1 MANEGTE
8 GGDSQMSAEAV
19 SPISTYFRVCDGV
32 RVRFADNR
40 ADSDITMLLLTPWP
54 ESLWAFRR
62 IWDRVCA
69 AGRVVAID
77 LPGFGHSDGRPE
89 LIAPDTCGAFLARL
103 IEEWGLGAPHVV
115 GPDVG
120 TAAALFLAA
129 RAPERVTSLTVGGG
143 AVRFPIQA
151 GGALKEIIEAPS
163 LDVVR
168 ALDARTNIGYAVE
181 PGAASDTEPDVHED
195 YVSAYDLGRFAE
207 SARFVRHYP
216 EQNPVLRDLL
226 PTITTPTQI
235 LAGRDDD
242 LVPWPNNQYL
252 HDLLPNSEI
261 HPLDAGHFAW
271 EQAAGEYGRL
281 VADWVGGGYRRVA
294 AG

>member
-1 MANEGTE
+1 M
-8 GGDSQMSAEAV
+8 DAEAV
-19 SPISTYFRVCDGV
+19 SPIATYFRVCDGV
-32 RVRFADNR
+32 RVRFADSK
-40 ADSDITMLLLTPWP
+40 ADSDTTVLLLAPWP
-54 ESLWAFRR
+54 ETLWAFRR
-62 IWDRVCA
+62 IWGQVAA

-77 LPGFGHSDGRPE
+77 LPGFGHSDGRRE
-89 LIAPDTCGAFLARL
+89 LIAPDTSGAFLAGL
-103 IEEWGLGAPHVV
+103 IDEWGLGAPHVV

-129 RAPERVTSLTVGGG
+129 KVPERVTSLTVGGG
-143 AVRFPIQA
+143 AVRFPIEA
-151 GGALKEIIEAPS
+151 AGALREVIEAPS

-168 ALDARTNIGYAVE
+168 GLDARTAIGNAVE
-181 PGAASDTEPDVHED
+181 AGAPSASEPEVHED

-235 LAGRDDD
+235 LAGRNDEI
-242 LVPWPNNQYL
+242 VPWSNNQYL
-252 HDLLPNSEI
+252 RDLLPNSET
-261 HPLDAGHFAW
+261 HPLDAGHYAW
-271 EQAAGEYGRL
+271 EEAAEDYGRL
-281 VADWVGGGYRRVA
+281 VADWVSGGYRRLL